1 MNNRVMKDQET
12 ELQLSSE
19 QESDVKYIKK
29 VQTVKTA
36 KVTDSTKPAT
46 QASAQNTGAKVYGSP
61 CLPQYSD

>member
-1 MNNRVMKDQET
+1 MNNRVMREST
-12 ELQLSSE
+12 ELQASSE

-29 VQTVKTA
+29 VQTEKPA
-36 KVTDSTKPAT
+36 KATEATKPAT